1 MSHRGFKADDEPWA
15 AGLGQ
20 AGNGGTVDG
29 IFVVR
34 EKLVLKGRISATGE
48 WDGNLQWERIAEH
61 PLHPLPSTADEAQ
74 MTKKKKKK
82 KETPCKHSPQ
92 THFFPGISLL
102 SRWR

>member
-1 MSHRGFKADDEPWA
+1 M
-15 AGLGQ
+15 
-20 AGNGGTVDG
+20 DG

-82 KETPCKHSPQ
+82 KRLRVNIHLKHTFSQ
-92 THFFPGISLL
+92 GFLFSLDGGDIQWL
-102 SRWR
+102 LATAFGASIDG